1 MRKSSFSSILT
12 KAITL
17 LARRDK
23 SHYRYASNK
32 CWGNCGSYKQ
42 IIWAQSYALGCSIT
56 ACKKLKTLYSSGP
69 KNFIVCLYG
78 PASTTGKPY
87 ISGPSAS
94 ACPTGYKPKKKLCS
108 NSSIQYTTTVQPLTL
123 SEPTTAGKY
132 EPVTAT
138 LSDVDIKT
146 AVDLHNEF
154 RRSVKPTASNM
165 IEVAWDPA
173 LARVAREFTQKC
185 EYNGFLVLKPLND
198 YSITG
203 MNSLANEKNLTY
215 SSLLTIAITHWAA
228 EQPYYIYRNSTC
240 RLRNC
245 ESYEQVVMA
254 EMRGI
259 GCSITACKM
268 LKSPSFFAGPEN
280 LIACYYGP
288 VDLMRKPYISGPSA
302 SSCPVGYEPKNKL
315 CSKSNNT
322 YPTTVSPP
330 TTPEPTS
337 TTEPESNKA
346 AILSASD
353 IQAVLDK
360 HNELRRSVEPTAS
373 NMMEMIWDPALAKS
387 ADNYTQKCVLDDS
400 DVYISSSIGY
410 SSVGRNTAIFGMR
423 KSSFSS
429 ILTKAITLLARRDKS
444 HYRYASNK
452 CWGNCGSYKQ
462 IIWAQSYALGCSI
475 TACKKLKTLYSSEPK
490 NFIVC
495 LYGPASTTGKPYIS
509 GPSASAC
516 PTGYKPK
523 NKLCSNSSIQYTTT
537 VQPLTLSEPTTAS
550 KPESVTAVLSDA
562 DIKTA
567 VDQFNEIRR
576 SVDPT
581 ASNMLEMVWDPVLAE
596 SAYNFSRSCIFDGD
610 VSDSTTY
617 SSVGYTVVM
626 SKWQLNFTGQL
637 SEAITG
643 WANERHRYTYGSNH
657 CPRYCGN
664 YKQIIWA
671 ETYAVGC
678 SITACKEVFGPYN
691 SGPRNLIVCNYGPGS
706 SWSTPYISG
715 PSASA
720 CPTGYRPKNKLCS
733 NFNIQYTT
741 AVQPLT
747 LSEPTTASKP
757 ESVTAVLSDA
767 DIKTAVDQLNEI
779 RRSVKPTASNMLELV
794 WDPVLA
800 EIAKNYTSKCVFDY
814 NEVYMSDYSIGYTS
828 VGMVFNMAE
837 WKLNFTGQLTEAITN
852 WKKEGRRYTYRN
864 SFCLG
869 NCEKY
874 TQIIWAQTYA
884 VGCSITACNPV
895 KGPYSLGPKNF
906 VVCNYGPASGSG
918 KPYISGPSASA
929 CPTGYIPKNKLCS
942 NSSIQYTT
950 TVQPLTLSEPTTA
963 SKPESVTAVLSDAD
977 IKTAVDQF
985 NEIRRSVKPTAS
997 NMLEMVWDPVLAESA
1012 YNFSRSCIFD
1022 GDVSDSTTYS
1032 SVGYTVVMSKWQL
1045 NFTGQLTEAI
1055 TGWANERHI
1064 YTYRNDHCP
1073 RYCGNYKQIIW
1084 AETYAV
1090 GCSITACKEVF
1101 GPYNSGPRNLI
1112 VCNYGPGSSW
1122 STPYISGPSAS
1133 ACPTGYRPK
1142 NKLCSN
1148 FNIQYTTA
1156 VQPLPLSKPTTASK
1170 PESVTAVLSDADI
1183 KTAVDQFNE
1192 FRRSVDPTASNML
1205 EMVWDPVLAEIAGN
1219 YTKKCE
1225 YDDSDAYINSSKKY
1239 PSVVRTIATSGSR
1252 SSFSSLL
1259 SRAIAGWTR
1268 QKNSYKYN
1276 TDSCWGNCESYK
1288 QIITAQSYAVGCSI
1302 TACERVKG
1310 PVLPLPRNLIVCFY
1324 GPASTTG
1331 KPYISGPSASAC
1343 PTRYRPKNKLCS
1355 KSSIQYTT
1363 AVQPVLTTGAEQR
1376 SNFSAILKLPC
1387 FSKLSNTTNVLST
1400 FTSALLEQIGKIQKG
1415 VSSTASHLYGFF
1427 AFFWQ

>member
-1 MRKSSFSSILT
+1 MQLLHVAICYFLTMSFCYGN
-12 KAITL
+12 
-17 LARRDK
+17 AR
-23 SHYRYASNK
+23 
-32 CWGNCGSYKQ
+32 
-42 IIWAQSYALGCSIT
+42 
-56 ACKKLKTLYSSGP
+56 LKD
-69 KNFIVCLYG
+69 
-78 PASTTGKPY
+78 A
-87 ISGPSAS
+87 
-94 ACPTGYKPKKKLCS
+94 
-108 NSSIQYTTTVQPLTL
+108 
-123 SEPTTAGKY
+123 EPTTAT
-132 EPVTAT
+132 EPNAVTAT
-138 LSDVDIKT
+138 LSDMDIKT

-198 YSITG
+198 YSQIG
-203 MNSLANEKNLTY
+203 MNSLANEKNPTH
-215 SSLLTIAITHWAA
+215 SSLLTIAITHWPA

-245 ESYEQVVMA
+245 RSYEQVVMA
-254 EMRGI
+254 KMRGI

-268 LKSPSFFAGPEN
+268 LKSPSFSAGPEN

-410 SSVGRNTAIFGMR
+410 SSVGRNTALFGMR

-475 TACKKLKTLYSSEPK
+475 TACKKLKTLYSSESK

-523 NKLCSNSSIQYTTT
+523 NKLCSNSNIQYTTT
-537 VQPLTLSEPTTAS
+537 VQPLTLFEPTTAG
-550 KPESVTAVLSDA
+550 KPEPVTAVLSDA

-567 VDQFNEIRR
+567 VEKLNEIRR

-581 ASNMLEMVWDPVLAE
+581 ASNMLEMIWDPVLAE
-596 SAYNFSRSCIFDGD
+596 MADNYSRSCILDG
-610 VSDSTTY
+610 
-617 SSVGYTVVM
+617 
-626 SKWQLNFTGQL
+626 
-637 SEAITG
+637 
-643 WANERHRYTYGSNH
+643 
-657 CPRYCGN
+657 
-664 YKQIIWA
+664 
-671 ETYAVGC
+671 
-678 SITACKEVFGPYN
+678 
-691 SGPRNLIVCNYGPGS
+691 
-706 SWSTPYISG
+706 
-715 PSASA
+715 
-720 CPTGYRPKNKLCS
+720 
-733 NFNIQYTT
+733 
-741 AVQPLT
+741 
-747 LSEPTTASKP
+747 
-757 ESVTAVLSDA
+757 
-767 DIKTAVDQLNEI
+767 
-779 RRSVKPTASNMLELV
+779 
-794 WDPVLA
+794 
-800 EIAKNYTSKCVFDY
+800 
-814 NEVYMSDYSIGYTS
+814 
-828 VGMVFNMAE
+828 
-837 WKLNFTGQLTEAITN
+837 
-852 WKKEGRRYTYRN
+852 
-864 SFCLG
+864 
-869 NCEKY
+869 
-874 TQIIWAQTYA
+874 
-884 VGCSITACNPV
+884 
-895 KGPYSLGPKNF
+895 
-906 VVCNYGPASGSG
+906 
-918 KPYISGPSASA
+918 
-929 CPTGYIPKNKLCS
+929 
-942 NSSIQYTT
+942 
-950 TVQPLTLSEPTTA
+950 
-963 SKPESVTAVLSDAD
+963 
-977 IKTAVDQF
+977 
-985 NEIRRSVKPTAS
+985 
-997 NMLEMVWDPVLAESA
+997 
-1012 YNFSRSCIFD
+1012 
-1022 GDVSDSTTYS
+1022 GDSDSTTYS

-1055 TGWANERHI
+1055 TGWADERHI
-1064 YTYRNDHCP
+1064 YTYRNDHCWGN
-1073 RYCGNYKQIIW
+1073 CGSYKQIIW
-1084 AETYAV
+1084 AQSYAL
-1090 GCSITACKEVF
+1090 GCSITACKKLKTLYSSESKNF
-1101 GPYNSGPRNLI
+1101 I
-1112 VCNYGPGSSW
+1112 VCLYGPA
-1122 STPYISGPSAS
+1122 STTGKPYISGPSAS
-1133 ACPTGYRPK
+1133 ACPAGYKPK

-1148 FNIQYTTA
+1148 SNIQYTTT
-1156 VQPLPLSKPTTASK
+1156 VQPLTLFEPTTASK
-1170 PESVTAVLSDADI
+1170 HESVTAVLSDADI
-1183 KTAVDQFNE
+1183 TTAVEKLNE
-1192 FRRSVDPTASNML
+1192 IRRSVEPTASNML
-1205 EMVWDPVLAEIAGN
+1205 EVIWDPVLAEMADN

-1239 PSVVRTIATSGSR
+1239 PSVVRTIAISGSR

-1259 SRAIAGWTR
+1259 VKAIAGWTR
-1268 QKNSYKYN
+1268 QKNSYTYN
-1276 TDSCWGNCESYK
+1276 TNSCWGNCERYK
-1288 QIITAQSYAVGCSI
+1288 QIIRAQSYAVGCSI
-1302 TACERVKG
+1302 TACKRVKG
-1310 PVLPLPRNLIVCFY
+1310 PAVLPFPQNFIVCFY

-1343 PTRYRPKNKLCS
+1343 PTGYRPKNKLCS
-1355 KSSIQYTT
+1355 KFSIQHTT
-1363 AVQPVLTTGAEQR
+1363 TTVQPVLTTGAEQR
-1376 SNFSAILKLPC
+1376 SNFSAILKRPC

-1415 VSSTASHLYGFF
+1415 RLI
-1427 AFFWQ
+1427 